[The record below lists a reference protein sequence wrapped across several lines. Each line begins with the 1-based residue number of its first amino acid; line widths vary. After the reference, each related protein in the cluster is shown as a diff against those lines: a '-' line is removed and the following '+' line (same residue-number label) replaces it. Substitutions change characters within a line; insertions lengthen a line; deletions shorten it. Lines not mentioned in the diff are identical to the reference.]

1 MIHNRC
7 GFTFAFYSPIL
18 QSMADRDVLPNT
30 VLLMAALI
38 AAVRTARFH
47 ASEFEGA
54 NSPRIMSEVYQSL
67 QLARIVYRR
76 AEELKLVEM

>member
-1 MIHNRC
+1 M
-7 GFTFAFYSPIL
+7 TFAFVSPML
-18 QSMADRDVLPNT
+18 QSMADRDVQPNT

-38 AAVRTARFH
+38 AAVRTARFD

-67 QLARIVYRR
+67 QLARLVYRR
-76 AEELKLVEM
+76 ADELKIVEL

>member
-1 MIHNRC
+1 MI
-7 GFTFAFYSPIL
+7 FAFISPKLSI
-18 QSMADRDVLPNT
+18 MADREVPPNT

-38 AAVRTARFH
+38 AAVRTARFN

-67 QLARIVYRR
+67 QLARLVYRR
-76 AEELKLVEM
+76 ANELKLFEM

>member
-1 MIHNRC
+1 M
-7 GFTFAFYSPIL
+7 TFAFISLMLP
-18 QSMADRDVLPNT
+18 SMADREIPSNT

-38 AAVRTARFH
+38 AAVRTARFN

-67 QLARIVYRR
+67 QLARLVYRR
-76 AEELKLVEM
+76 ADELKIVEL

>member
-1 MIHNRC
+1 
-7 GFTFAFYSPIL
+7 
-18 QSMADRDVLPNT
+18 MADREVQPNT

-38 AAVRTARFH
+38 AAVRTARFS
-47 ASEFEGA
+47 ASEFEGS

-76 AEELKLVEM
+76 ADELKMLEM